1 MTSPASPSR
10 PRWSFLGPVGTFTE
24 MALRQVA
31 PDDVELDPCQ
41 DVPTALDR
49 VREREA
55 DAAVVP
61 IENSIEGGV
70 NATLDNLVS
79 STPLTIAA
87 EMAVPITF
95 VLAGRA
101 GTRLDD
107 VRAISTHPHAWAQCR
122 GWIHRHLP
130 EAVYVAGTSTS
141 APAAALAA
149 AERRAGADG
158 ALAAGAAPAGPPAP
172 GANLT
177 DRKSV
182 V

>member
-107 VRAISTHPHAWAQCR
+107 VRAISTHPHAWVQCR
-122 GWIHRHLP
+122 GLEIGR
-130 EAVYVAGTSTS
+130 ASCR
-141 APAAALAA
+141 
-149 AERRAGADG
+149 ER
-158 ALAAGAAPAGPPAP
+158 
-172 GANLT
+172 
-177 DRKSV
+177 V
-182 V
+182 